1 MGSSAFGPN
10 PNRPRKRARILYE
23 NRISLYAFLAALPG
37 LLVSGILVWMQPWS
51 VESRTALIGAEVFVW
66 WLLALALQEQTTR
79 PLQTLAN
86 VVGSLREEDY
96 SFRARNAV
104 AEDALGELSIE
115 VNALADMLSDQKIR
129 AIEATALLQRVV
141 DEIDA
146 PLFAFDP
153 GSVLRVVNPA
163 GEHLLRQSR
172 VRMLGRTAA
181 ELNLEQ
187 CLTASNE
194 SLVDLNVNAS
204 QARWLL
210 RRSSFRQH
218 GVPHTLVVLSDV
230 SRALR
235 EEERRAWQRLIRVL
249 GHELSNSLAP
259 IKSIAGSLSSRVA
272 STSMDA
278 DVRSDVQRGL
288 EIIEARSAS
297 LHRFLEAYRR
307 LAQMPAP
314 VLREVRLSP
323 LIARVAGLETRV
335 QVCVK
340 PGPDV
345 AFQADPDQLEQM
357 FINLVRNA
365 ADAVLEAKGA
375 SPDDSDATE
384 SEPKNIPK
392 NISENIEVHWSADAD
407 DIVLAIDDHGP
418 GLLNPANVF
427 TPFYTT
433 KPNGSGVGLVL
444 SRQIAEAHGGR
455 IEISNRRDV
464 RGCTVRVVLPRS
476 RANVV
481 ATAVNL

>member
-1 MGSSAFGPN
+1 LF
-10 PNRPRKRARILYE
+10 I
-23 NRISLYAFLAALPG
+23 
-37 LLVSGILVWMQPWS
+37 
-51 VESRTALIGAEVFVW
+51 W
-66 WLLALALQEQTTR
+66 WIFAMALQEQTTR

-86 VVGSLREEDY
+86 VIGSLREEDY

-104 AEDALGELSIE
+104 SEDALGELSLE
-115 VNALADMLSDQKIR
+115 VNALADMLSDQRVR

-153 GSVLRVVNPA
+153 TSALRLVNPA
-163 GEHLLRQSR
+163 GAHLLRQSQA
-172 VRMLGRTAA
+172 RMIGRSATDLDLQACLTADNETLV
-181 ELNLEQ
+181 ELNL
-187 CLTASNE
+187 N
-194 SLVDLNVNAS
+194 DS

-259 IKSIAGSLSSRVA
+259 IKSIAGSLSSRVLD
-272 STSMDA
+272 TPMDPE
-278 DVRSDVQRGL
+278 VRGDLQRGL

-314 VLREVRLSP
+314 VLREVNLGP
-323 LIARVAGLETRV
+323 LVTRIATLETRV
-335 QVCVK
+335 GVCVQ
-340 PGPDV
+340 PGPNV

-357 FINLVRNA
+357 LINLVRNA
-365 ADAVLEAKGA
+365 ADAVLETTSSSINEPVREPAAAGA
-375 SPDDSDATE
+375 HPIDL
-384 SEPKNIPK
+384 
-392 NISENIEVHWSADAD
+392 HWSVTSSDV
-407 DIVLAIDDHGP
+407 VLTIDDTGP

-455 IEISNRRDV
+455 IEIANRRTG
-464 RGCTVRVVLPRS
+464 RGCSVKIVLPRS
-476 RANVV
+476 PQIHESAQ
-481 ATAVNL
+481 LKI